1 MYNKSKRKN
10 KKEAQN
16 MIKAESVARVYTH
29 IHTHIS
35 NLLKNKQANK
45 ISFIS
50 DICKTDYKK
59 VVCFYCT

>member
-1 MYNKSKRKN
+1 
-10 KKEAQN
+10 